1 MSGAGFVVQQIS
13 HTLHPRQE
21 AAHTPRNERECLMR
35 TADAIVEVLKREGV
49 STLFCFPTTSIIE
62 NAVAAGIR
70 PIICRQERVG
80 VDMADGFARVTNGR
94 PPGVFAMQYGPG
106 SENAFPGI
114 ATAFSDSAPVL
125 FLPLAQARDQSQIF
139 PTFVSHRTYASVTKQ
154 VEEIRMPESTP
165 AVMRRAFSA
174 LKNGRGGPVMVEVPR
189 DVVDLDI
196 GSDTLDYRPMR
207 RSVSGPDPRDADE
220 AAKML
225 LAAACPVI
233 LAGQGV
239 LYAEASDELVQ
250 LAELLQ
256 APVMTT
262 VDGKSAFPEN
272 HALSLG
278 SGGNTFSGPGRL
290 FLYAK
295 ADLIF
300 GIGTGL
306 NRHPLTTPPLPKD
319 IPVIHATND
328 TRDLH
333 KSYNTEVA
341 LLGDARLTLA
351 AIIDAVKDRLGGKLI
366 NRSPAAEIAAE
377 RAAWL
382 GRWEAKLNSKESPIT
397 PYHVMSEFMRV
408 VDPAGAI
415 VTHDSG
421 SPRDQL
427 LPFYRATTPRGYL
440 GWGKS
445 HQLGTGLGLAIG
457 AKVAAPDKF
466 CVNFM
471 GDAAFGMTGLDF
483 ETAVRNGIPH
493 CTIVLNNS
501 TMAIEIP
508 HMKLS
513 HDRHKSRD
521 LGGNYANLA
530 RELGGWSERV
540 SDPNDVANAILRA
553 KRQTE
558 EGRTCLL
565 EFVTSAETAFSH
577 RNGRA
582 E

>member
-1 MSGAGFVVQQIS
+1 
-13 HTLHPRQE
+13 
-21 AAHTPRNERECLMR
+21 MR
-35 TADAIVEVLKREGV
+35 TADAIVEILKREGTT
-49 STLFCFPTTSIIE
+49 TLFCFPTTSIIE

-80 VDMADGFARVTNGR
+80 VDMADGYARVTNGN

-106 SENAFPGI
+106 SENAFPGV
-114 ATAFSDSAPVL
+114 ATAFSDSVPVL
-125 FLPLAQARDQSQIF
+125 FLPLAQAVDQSQIF
-139 PTFVSHRTYASVTKQ
+139 PIFRSGVTYASVTKQ
-154 VEEIRMPESTP
+154 VEEIRTP
-165 AVMRRAFSA
+165 ASTADVMRRAYAA
-174 LKNGRGGPVMVEVPR
+174 LKNGRKGPVMVEVPR
-189 DVVDLDI
+189 DLVDKESGFD
-196 GSDTLDYRPMR
+196 GPDYRPMKPS
-207 RSVSGPDPRDADE
+207 RSRPDHYDVDE
-220 AAKML
+220 AAKRL
-225 LAAACPVI
+225 VAAKCPLI

-239 LYAEASDELVQ
+239 LYAEASAELVR

-272 HALSLG
+272 HPLALG

-290 FLYAK
+290 FLYEK
-295 ADLIF
+295 ADLILA
-300 GIGTGL
+300 IGTGL
-306 NRHPLTTPPLPKD
+306 NRHPLTTPPLPKGV
-319 IPVIHATND
+319 PVIHATND

-333 KSYNTEVA
+333 KTTETEVA
-341 LLGDARLTLA
+341 LLGDARLALEDLA
-351 AIIDAVKDRLGGKLI
+351 LAVRERLGGRLP
-366 NRSPAAEIAAE
+366 NASPAAEIAAE
-377 RAAWL
+377 RMAWL
-382 GRWEAKLNSKESPIT
+382 ERWHAKLNSKEAPIT

-445 HQLGTGLGLAIG
+445 HQLGTGLGLVMG

-471 GDAAFGMTGLDF
+471 GDAAFGMTGLDL
-483 ETAVRNGIPH
+483 ETAVRCGIPSL
-493 CTIVLNNS
+493 TIVLNNN

-513 HDRHKSRD
+513 HDVHKARD
-521 LGGNYANLA
+521 LGGNFADLA
-530 RELGGWSERV
+530 KSLGAWSERV
-540 SDPNDVANAILRA
+540 ADPNDVANTILRA
-553 KRQTE
+553 RRATE
-558 EGRTCLL
+558 DGRTCLL

-577 RNGRA
+577 RGGRKDDA
-582 E
+582 GTGDH

>member
-1 MSGAGFVVQQIS
+1 
-13 HTLHPRQE
+13 
-21 AAHTPRNERECLMR
+21 MR
-35 TADAIVEVLKREGV
+35 AADAIVEILKREGV
-49 STLFCFPTTSIIE
+49 DTLFCFPTTSIIE

-70 PIICRQERVG
+70 PVICRQERVG
-80 VDMADGFARVTNGR
+80 VDMADGYARVTNGK

-114 ATAFSDSAPVL
+114 ATTYSDSVPVL
-125 FLPLAQARDQSQIF
+125 FLPLAQARDQSQVF
-139 PTFVSHRTYASVTKQ
+139 PTFRSQVTYASVTKQ
-154 VEEIRMPESTP
+154 VEEIMLPGST
-165 AVMRRAFSA
+165 ADVMRRAFGA
-174 LKNGRGGPVMVEVPR
+174 LKNGRLGPVMVEVPR
-189 DVVDLDI
+189 DLVDMDI
-196 GSDTLDYRPMR
+196 GSDTVDYRPMR
-207 RSVSGPDPRDADE
+207 ASISAPDPRDVDD
-220 AAKML
+220 AAKL
-225 LAAACPVI
+225 LVAAKCPVI

-262 VDGKSAFPEN
+262 VDGKSAFPED
-272 HALSLG
+272 HALSIG

-295 ADLIF
+295 ADLIL

-306 NRHPLTTPPLPKD
+306 NRHPLTTPPLPKGVP
-319 IPVIHATND
+319 IIHATND

-333 KSYNTEVA
+333 KQHHTEVA
-341 LLGDARLTLA
+341 MLGDAKLTLA
-351 AIIDAVKDRLGGKLI
+351 NLVVAVKERLGGKLP
-366 NRSPAAEIAAE
+366 NSSPAAEIAAE
-377 RAAWL
+377 RVAWL
-382 GRWEAKLNSKESPIT
+382 KRWEAKLNSKESPIT

-427 LPFYRATTPRGYL
+427 LPFYRATRPRGYL

-471 GDAAFGMTGLDF
+471 GDAAFGMTGLDI
-483 ETAVRNGIPH
+483 ETAVRAGIPSL
-493 CTIVLNNS
+493 TIVLNNS

-513 HDRHKSRD
+513 HDVHKARD

-530 RELGGWSERV
+530 HELGAWTERV
-540 SDPNDVANAILRA
+540 ADPNEVANAILRA
-553 KRQTE
+553 RRATE
-558 EGRTCLL
+558 DGKTALL
-565 EFVTSAETAFSH
+565 EFITSAETAFSH
-577 RNGRA
+577 RGGKA
-582 E
+582 EDGGPGGSQGDH